1 MYCIDKPFSLYHT
14 IFTERYPHGIF
25 AAWGGGGY
33 AHTSKKKKKDLRS

>member
-25 AAWGGGGY
+25 AAGGGGG
-33 AHTSKKKKKDLRS
+33 AMPTQAKKKKDLRS